1 MQGFYHRVC
10 EKLLMIYEHSH
21 MLFQGLNEN
30 KMRLLGSGGEMAERE
45 CGSGTEAPGERGDT
59 ND

>member
-1 MQGFYHRVC
+1 
-10 EKLLMIYEHSH
+10 MIYEHSH